1 MRRDIL
7 PAAAALV
14 LFGGSEASA
23 QSIRAAQDRTADLFA
38 RDRAVAVR
46 DRPQPAYDALGIRT
60 GGFTVFP
67 QLTFDVVHDDN
78 VFASDDAPQ
87 AATTLRLQPEIVA
100 RSNWSRHALQAHART
115 AIGRNLNFDSENT
128 TDWSLG
134 AAGRLDVVRSADIV
148 AGADYVKAH
157 EARTAAGADPITQRP
172 VAFDLA
178 SAHLG
183 AERAMG
189 RLRVSARAAVHRY
202 DYRDGFSE
210 TGAVIEQDDRDRT
223 VFTLTGRADYALSPA
238 TAIFVQ
244 VIGDDRDYE
253 RMAERPLRTSSGYQT
268 LTGVDFELGAL
279 VRGEIAAGYIRQDF
293 EEAAFGDLDGV
304 GGRVKL
310 SWFPTQLTTVTAAAA
325 RTVEDTGVIGTAGA
339 LRTDLSISV
348 DHELLRNLIL
358 TAQAT
363 YADDAYD
370 GLARTDTRFGAGV
383 SAAYRVNR
391 RYGFTAGL
399 TWLDQ
404 SSSGA
409 AQGPSYRTTRL
420 YVGSTAQF

>member
-7 PAAAALV
+7 PAAAALA

-23 QSIRAAQDRTADLFA
+23 QSIGAAQDRMADLFA

-67 QLTFDVVHDDN
+67 RLPFDILHDDN
-78 VFASDDAPQ
+78 VFADDDDRQ
-87 AATTLRLQPEIVA
+87 AATTLRLRPEIVA
-100 RSNWSRHALQAHART
+100 KSNWSRHALQAQARA
-115 AIGRNLNFDSENT
+115 AIDRNLDFDSENT

-134 AAGRLDVVRSADIV
+134 TAGRLDVVRGANFV
-148 AGADYVKAH
+148 AGADYAKAH

-172 VAFDLA
+172 VAFELTSA
-178 SAHLG
+178 SLG
-183 AERAMG
+183 AERTRG
-189 RLRVSARAAVHRY
+189 RLRVSARADVHRY
-202 DYRDGFSE
+202 DYRDGFGE

-238 TAIFVQ
+238 TAIFLQ
-244 VIGDDRDYE
+244 VTSDDRDYD
-253 RMAERPLRTSSGYQT
+253 RIAGRPLRTSSGYQT
-268 LTGVDFELGAL
+268 LAGVDFELGAL
-279 VRGEIAAGYIRQDF
+279 VRGEMAAGYIRQDF
-293 EEAAFGDLDGV
+293 EDAAFGDLDGF
-304 GGRVKL
+304 GGRAKL

-325 RTVEDTGVIGTAGA
+325 RTVEDTGVIGSAGA
-339 LRTDLSISV
+339 LRTDLSLSV

-363 YADDAYD
+363 YADDAYN

-383 SAAYRVNR
+383 SAAYRINR
-391 RYGFTAGL
+391 RYGFTASL

-409 AQGPSYRTTRL
+409 AQGPSYGNTRL
-420 YVGSTAQF
+420 YVGSTVQF

>member
-7 PAAAALV
+7 PAAAALA

-23 QSIRAAQDRTADLFA
+23 QSVRAAQDRTADLFA

-60 GGFTVFP
+60 GSFTAFP
-67 QLTFDVVHDDN
+67 KLQFDIVQDDN
-78 VFASDDAPQ
+78 VFAAEDDRQ
-87 AATTLRLQPEIVA
+87 AATTLHLRPEIVA
-100 RSNWSRHALQAHART
+100 KSNWSRHALQTHVRAQ
-115 AIGRNLNFDSENT
+115 IDRNLDFDSENT
-128 TDWSLG
+128 IDWNLG
-134 AAGRLDVVRSADIV
+134 GAGRLDVVRGSSITF
-148 AGADYVKAH
+148 GADYTQDH

-178 SAHLG
+178 SASLG
-183 AERAMG
+183 AERARG

-210 TGAVIEQDDRDRT
+210 TGVVIEQDDRDRT
-223 VFTLTGRADYALSPA
+223 LFTLTGRADYALSPA
-238 TAIFVQ
+238 TAIFLQ
-244 VIGDDRDYE
+244 VTRDDRDYD
-253 RMAERPLRTSSGYQT
+253 RIVGRPLRTSSGYQS
-268 LTGVDFELGAL
+268 LAGVDFELGAL
-279 VRGEIAAGYIRQDF
+279 VRGEIAAGYIRQDL
-293 EEAAFGDLDGV
+293 EDAAFGDLDGF
-304 GGRVKL
+304 GGRAKL
-310 SWFPTQLTTVTAAAA
+310 FWFPTQLTTVTAAAA

-358 TAQAT
+358 TAQAA
-363 YADDAYD
+363 YADDAYN
-370 GLARTDTRFGAGV
+370 GLARSDTRFGAGV
-383 SAAYRVNR
+383 SGVYRINR

-409 AQGPSYRTTRL
+409 AQGPSYRNTRL

>member
-7 PAAAALV
+7 PAAAALA

-23 QSIRAAQDRTADLFA
+23 QSVRAAQERTADLFA

-67 QLTFDVVHDDN
+67 KLQFDIVQDDN
-78 VFASDDAPQ
+78 VFAAQDDRQ
-87 AATTLRLQPEIVA
+87 AATTLRLRPEIA
-100 RSNWSRHALQAHART
+100 AKSNWSRHALQAQAR
-115 AIGRNLNFDSENT
+115 AQIDRNLDFDSENT
-128 TDWSLG
+128 IDWNLRG
-134 AAGRLDVVRSADIV
+134 AGRLDVVRGSSITFAV
-148 AGADYVKAH
+148 DYAHDH
-157 EARTAAGADPITQRP
+157 EARTAVGADPITQRP
-172 VAFDLA
+172 VAFDLT
-178 SAHLG
+178 STYLG
-183 AERAMG
+183 AERARG

-223 VFTLTGRADYALSPA
+223 VFTLTGRADYALLPA
-238 TAIFVQ
+238 TAIFLQ
-244 VIGDDRDYE
+244 ITSDDRDYD
-253 RMAERPLRTSSGYQT
+253 RIAGGPLRTSSGYQT
-268 LTGVDFELGAL
+268 LAGVDFELGAL

-293 EEAAFGDLDGV
+293 EDEAFGDLDGV

-325 RTVEDTGVIGTAGA
+325 RTVEDTGVIGSAGA
-339 LRTDLSISV
+339 LRTDLSLSV

-363 YADDAYD
+363 YADDAYN

-383 SAAYRVNR
+383 SAAYRINR
-391 RYGFTAGL
+391 RYGFAAGL

-409 AQGPSYRTTRL
+409 AQGPSYRNTRL
-420 YVGSTAQF
+420 YVGSTARF

>member
-7 PAAAALV
+7 PAAAALA
-14 LFGGSEASA
+14 LFGATEASA
-23 QSIRAAQDRTADLFA
+23 QSLRTAQDRTADLFA

-67 QLTFDVVHDDN
+67 RLPFDIVQDDN
-78 VFASDDAPQ
+78 VFAAEDDRQ
-87 AATTLRLQPEIVA
+87 AATTLRLRPEIA
-100 RSNWSRHALQAHART
+100 AKSNWSRHALQAQAR
-115 AIGRNLNFDSENT
+115 AQIDRNLDFDSENT
-128 TDWSLG
+128 IDWNLRG
-134 AAGRLDVVRSADIV
+134 AGRLDVVR
-148 AGADYVKAH
+148 GASITFAVDYAHDH
-157 EARTAAGADPITQRP
+157 EARTASGADPITQEP

-178 SAHLG
+178 SASLD
-183 AERAMG
+183 AERARG

-202 DYRDGFSE
+202 DYRDGFGE

-238 TAIFVQ
+238 TAIFLQ
-244 VIGDDRDYE
+244 VISDDRDYD
-253 RMAERPLRTSSGYQT
+253 RIAGRPLRTSSGHQT
-268 LTGVDFELGAL
+268 LAGVDFELGAL

-293 EEAAFGDLDGV
+293 EDAAFGDLNGF
-304 GGRVKL
+304 GGRAKL

-325 RTVEDTGVIGTAGA
+325 RTVEDTGVIGAAGA
-339 LRTDLSISV
+339 LRTDLSLTV

-363 YADDAYD
+363 YADDAYN

-383 SAAYRVNR
+383 SAVYRLSR

-409 AQGPSYRTTRL
+409 AQGPSYQNTRF

>member
-7 PAAAALV
+7 PAAAALA

-23 QSIRAAQDRTADLFA
+23 QSLRTAQDRTADLFA

-67 QLTFDVVHDDN
+67 RLQLDVVQDDN

-87 AATTLRLQPEIVA
+87 AATTFRLRPEIVA
-100 RSNWSRHALQAHART
+100 RSNWSRHALQAHGRAV
-115 AIGRNLNFDSENT
+115 IDRNLDFDSENT
-128 TDWSLG
+128 TDWGLG
-134 AAGRLDVVRSADIV
+134 AAGRLDVVRGAEIVASADY
-148 AGADYVKAH
+148 AKAH

-172 VAFDLA
+172 VAFNLA

-202 DYRDGFSE
+202 DYRDGFSD
-210 TGAVIEQDDRDRT
+210 TRALVEQDDRDRT
-223 VFTLTGRADYALSPA
+223 VFTLIGRADYALSPA
-238 TAIFVQ
+238 TAIFLQ

-253 RMAERPLRTSSGYQT
+253 QVAGRPLRTSSGYQT

-293 EEAAFGDLDGV
+293 EDAAFGDLDGF
-304 GGRVKL
+304 GGRAKL

-325 RTVEDTGVIGTAGA
+325 RTVEDTGVIGAAGA
-339 LRTDLSISV
+339 LRTDLSLTV
-348 DHELLRNLIL
+348 NHELLRNLIL

-363 YADDAYD
+363 YADDAYN
-370 GLARTDTRFGAGV
+370 GLARTDTRLGAGI

-409 AQGPSYRTTRL
+409 AQGPSYRNTRF

>member
-7 PAAAALV
+7 PAAAALA

-23 QSIRAAQDRTADLFA
+23 QSLRMAQDRTTDLFA

-67 QLTFDVVHDDN
+67 KLQFDIVQDDN
-78 VFASDDAPQ
+78 VFAAEDDRQ
-87 AATTLRLQPEIVA
+87 AATTLRLRPEMVA
-100 RSNWSRHALQAHART
+100 KSNWSRHALRAHVRA
-115 AIGRNLNFDSENT
+115 AIDRNLNFDSENT

-134 AAGRLDVVRSADIV
+134 ASGRLDVVR
-148 AGADYVKAH
+148 GADYAKSH
-157 EARTAAGADPITQRP
+157 EARTAAGADSTAQRP
-172 VAFDLA
+172 VAFDLTSA
-178 SAHLG
+178 SLG
-183 AERAMG
+183 VERAKG

-202 DYRDGFSE
+202 DYRDGFTD

-223 VFTLTGRADYALSPA
+223 LFTLTGRADYALSPA
-238 TAIFVQ
+238 TAIFLQ
-244 VIGDDRDYE
+244 VIGDDRDYD
-253 RMAERPLRTSSGYQT
+253 RMAGRPERTSSGRQT
-268 LTGVDFELGAL
+268 LAGVDFELGAL
-279 VRGEIAAGYIRQDF
+279 VRGEMAAGYIRQDF
-293 EEAAFGDLDGV
+293 EDAAFGDLDGF
-304 GGRVKL
+304 GGRAKL

-325 RTVEDTGVIGTAGA
+325 RTVEDTGVIGAAGA
-339 LRTDLSISV
+339 LRTDLSLTV

-363 YADDAYD
+363 YADDAYN
-370 GLARTDTRFGAGV
+370 GLARTDRRFGAGV
-383 SAAYRVNR
+383 SAVYRINR

-409 AQGPSYRTTRL
+409 ARGPSYRNTRL

>member
-7 PAAAALV
+7 PAAAALA

-23 QSIRAAQDRTADLFA
+23 QSVRVAQDRTADLFA

-67 QLTFDVVHDDN
+67 RLPFDIVHDDN
-78 VFASDDAPQ
+78 VFAADDDRQ
-87 AATTLRLQPEIVA
+87 AATTLRLRPEIVA
-100 RSNWSRHALQAHART
+100 RSNWSRHALQAHGRV
-115 AIGRNLNFDSENT
+115 AIDRNLDFDSENT

-134 AAGRLDVVRSADIV
+134 AAARLDGVRGANLV
-148 AGADYVKAH
+148 AGADFAKAH
-157 EARTAAGADPITQRP
+157 EARTAAGADPITQEP

-178 SAHLG
+178 SASLG
-183 AERAMG
+183 AERAKG
-189 RLRVSARAAVHRY
+189 RLRVSARAAVDRY
-202 DYRDGFSE
+202 DYRDGFGE

-238 TAIFVQ
+238 TAIFLQ
-244 VIGDDRDYE
+244 MTSDDRDYD
-253 RMAERPLRTSSGYQT
+253 RIAGRPLRTSSGRQT
-268 LTGVDFELGAL
+268 LAGVDFELGAL

-293 EEAAFGDLDGV
+293 EDAAFGDLDGF
-304 GGRVKL
+304 GGRAKL

-325 RTVEDTGVIGTAGA
+325 RTVEDTGVIDSAGA
-339 LRTDLSISV
+339 LRTDLSLSV

-363 YADDAYD
+363 YADDAYN
-370 GLARTDTRFGAGV
+370 GLPRTDTRFGAGV
-383 SAAYRVNR
+383 SAVYRINR

-409 AQGPSYRTTRL
+409 AQGPSYRNARL